1 MNFREIS
8 LSFPTVR
15 PIRSRQK
22 SSSAAEIQR
31 LQVKREG
38 EREREAQSGFE
49 RHEEEHLERGLTREE
64 VQCAGKKMG
73 ERATALGRC
82 I

>member
-1 MNFREIS
+1 MESSLPRSVTLFFRLFEFSRNFFEFSDDPDRSE
-8 LSFPTVR
+8 

-38 EREREAQSGFE
+38 EREREAQSGF
-49 RHEEEHLERGLTREE
+49 
-64 VQCAGKKMG
+64 
-73 ERATALGRC
+73 
-82 I
+82 